1 MMAACAYCNSTG
13 RPRRR
18 PAWLL
23 WLAVLVWL
31 VPLGFLA
38 QGYWPFFLLPAVA
51 ISAWATVAVRRT
63 CPNCG
68 RPWSARRAGKATGQ
82 DNDTD

>member
-1 MMAACAYCNSTG
+1 MPGTMPACAHCNYPG
-13 RPRRR
+13 RPRLQ

-23 WLAVLVWL
+23 WLAILVWL

-51 ISAWATVAVRRT
+51 ISAWAFTAVRRT

-68 RPWSARRAGKATGQ
+68 TVASTRKPDAGPR
-82 DNDTD
+82 

>member
-1 MMAACAYCNSTG
+1 MTTCTHCNYTG
-13 RPRRR
+13 RARLQ

-31 VPLGFLA
+31 VPLGFLT
-38 QGYWPFFLLPAVA
+38 QGFWPFFLLPAVA
-51 ISAWATVAVRRT
+51 VSAWASMAVRRT

-68 RPWSARRAGKATGQ
+68 TAGSTHKPGVGPE
-82 DNDTD
+82 

>member
-1 MMAACAYCNSTG
+1 MSRCAHCHYTG
-13 RPRRR
+13 RPRLR

-23 WLAVLVWL
+23 WLVFLVWL

-38 QGYWPFFLLPAVA
+38 HGFWPFFLLPAVA
-51 ISAWATVAVRRT
+51 LTAWAAVAVRRT

-68 RPWSARRAGKATGQ
+68 RIGSMRRPGADA
-82 DNDTD
+82 